1 MIETDHTA
9 GREGFGLESR
19 VQLFE
24 DIRRD
29 ARCEGLSIRALA
41 DRHGVHRRTVR
52 AALESPIPPPRKRP
66 VRIAAKLER
75 FKTLIDDMLVTDL
88 TAPRKQRHT
97 TKRIWTR
104 LVDEHGCEASYSSV
118 RDYVARRR
126 PEIVAESG
134 RGTET
139 AFVLQDHLPGAEA
152 EVDFGDVWIDLAGVR
167 TKCFLFT
174 LRLSHSGKAVHRV
187 FASQGQEAFIEGHVI
202 AFATIGGV
210 PTGKIRYDNLR
221 SAVRRVLFG
230 RNRSES
236 DRWILF
242 RSHYGF
248 DSFYCL
254 SGLEGAHEKGGVEGE
269 VGRFRRNHL
278 VPVPKVDTL
287 DELNARLAAAD
298 RADDGRRI
306 DTRIRTVGE
315 DFATERPLLRPLPAE
330 EFEPGLWLTPRV
342 DRYSR
347 VTVRQCH
354 YSVPIYLIGRQVRVS
369 LRASE
374 VVIFD
379 GRREVARHLRLARKG
394 AQALVLDHYLE
405 VLARKPGALPGST
418 ALSQARAAGTFTADH
433 EAFWA
438 LARSVHGDADGTR
451 ALVEV
456 LLLHRN
462 MAHEDVTSGLRAAV
476 AVGAACAD
484 VVAVEARKAAADRPD
499 DAVTPVAAAPSKVVS
514 MTARRL
520 TDPEAV
526 IAGLPPDSR
535 PLPTVAAYDEL
546 LRRRPPPSSDAVS
559 AREGASS

>member
-1 MIETDHTA
+1 M
-9 GREGFGLESR
+9 
-19 VQLFE
+19 QLFE

-88 TAPRKQRHT
+88 TAPRKQKHT

-104 LVDEHGCEASYSSV
+104 LIDEHGCAASYSSV

-134 RGTET
+134 KGTET

-242 RSHYGF
+242 RSHY
-248 DSFYCL
+248 D
-254 SGLEGAHEKGGVEGE
+254 H
-269 VGRFRRNHL
+269 
-278 VPVPKVDTL
+278 VPVSS
-287 DELNARLAAAD
+287 
-298 RADDGRRI
+298 
-306 DTRIRTVGE
+306 
-315 DFATERPLLRPLPAE
+315 F
-330 EFEPGLWLTPRV
+330 GL
-342 DRYSR
+342 
-347 VTVRQCH
+347 
-354 YSVPIYLIGRQVRVS
+354 
-369 LRASE
+369 
-374 VVIFD
+374 
-379 GRREVARHLRLARKG
+379 
-394 AQALVLDHYLE
+394 
-405 VLARKPGALPGST
+405 
-418 ALSQARAAGTFTADH
+418 
-433 EAFWA
+433 
-438 LARSVHGDADGTR
+438 
-451 ALVEV
+451 
-456 LLLHRN
+456 
-462 MAHEDVTSGLRAAV
+462 
-476 AVGAACAD
+476 
-484 VVAVEARKAAADRPD
+484 
-499 DAVTPVAAAPSKVVS
+499 
-514 MTARRL
+514 
-520 TDPEAV
+520 
-526 IAGLPPDSR
+526 
-535 PLPTVAAYDEL
+535 
-546 LRRRPPPSSDAVS
+546 
-559 AREGASS
+559 